1 MSSKIKIDF
10 DEKALKD
17 LVMKQARNAAQ
28 ETSFEIECP
37 HCQTPFSASPGLN
50 TCPHCH
56 NSVDLTL
63 DIDF

>member
-28 ETSFEIECP
+28 ETSFEIP
-37 HCQTPFSASPGLN
+37 SLASASHILLFLSSLCYTFIAGPLG
-50 TCPHCH
+50 
-56 NSVDLTL
+56 
-63 DIDF
+63 